1 MPLTPLDRK
10 VALLRAGVRMSDI
23 ARRVQ
28 PPVSAN
34 HVSKV
39 VAGERRSPR
48 IEAAIAEAIG
58 LPITKVFPPA
68 PPHRRPAA

>member
-1 MPLTPLDRK
+1 MPLSPLDIKVELIRK
-10 VALLRAGVRMSDI
+10 GVTMSAI
-23 ARRVQ
+23 ARELE

-48 IEAAIAEAIG
+48 IEAAIAEKIG
-58 LPITKVFPPA
+58 RAVDEVFEPK
-68 PPHRRPAA
+68 AATAAA

>member
-10 VALLRAGVRMSDI
+10 VALLRKRMTMSEI
-23 ARRVQ
+23 ARRLK
-28 PPVSAN
+28 PPVSPN

-48 IEAAIAEAIG
+48 VEAAIAEAIG
-58 LPITKVFPPA
+58 LPVGRVFPPM
-68 PPHRRPAA
+68 PSTSSAA

>member
-1 MPLTPLDRK
+1 
-10 VALLRAGVRMSDI
+10 MSDI
-23 ARRVQ
+23 ARRVE

-58 LPITKVFPPA
+58 LPAAKVFPPA